1 LLTKFVNLH
10 STNSQ
15 IAGRKPDPM
24 GKNKSKSILRNLNA
38 EMMAEQMQ
46 HDTCVGGNSEN
57 NQTTKYPREQCSGNN
72 NYNNMAIQ
80 ALTYYNYEVGYFLN
94 NNYNA

>member
-1 LLTKFVNLH
+1 LLTKSVNLY

-15 IAGRKPDPM
+15 IAGREQDPM
-24 GKNKSKSILRNLNA
+24 GKSKSKSIVRNLNA

-57 NQTTKYPREQCSGNN
+57 NQTSKDPREQCSGNS

-80 ALTYYNYEVGYFLN
+80 ALTDYNYEVGYFLN

>member
-1 LLTKFVNLH
+1 
-10 STNSQ
+10 
-15 IAGRKPDPM
+15 M
-24 GKNKSKSILRNLNA
+24 GKSKSKSIVRNLNA

-46 HDTCVGGNSEN
+46 HDTYVGGNFEN
-57 NQTTKYPREQCSGNN
+57 NQTSKEPREPCSGNN

-80 ALTYYNYEVGYFLN
+80 ALTDSNYEVGYFLN

>member
-1 LLTKFVNLH
+1 
-10 STNSQ
+10 
-15 IAGRKPDPM
+15 M
-24 GKNKSKSILRNLNA
+24 GKSKSKSIVRNLNA

-46 HDTCVGGNSEN
+46 HDTYVGGNSEN
-57 NQTTKYPREQCSGNN
+57 NQTSKEPRVPCSGNS

-80 ALTYYNYEVGYFLN
+80 ALTDSNYEVGYFLN